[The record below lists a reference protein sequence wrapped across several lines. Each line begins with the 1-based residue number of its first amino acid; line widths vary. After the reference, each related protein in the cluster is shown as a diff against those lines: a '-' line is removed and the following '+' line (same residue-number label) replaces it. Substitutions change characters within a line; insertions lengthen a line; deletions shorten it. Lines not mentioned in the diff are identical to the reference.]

1 MVGLSQVKR
10 HQVHSAVKTAT
21 DLALV
26 AQQLL
31 LMHAFDV
38 YLQEAFMVQEL
49 STVGTLHIFTHLAFV
64 QRQMMIQLFLCE
76 KFLLFTSGTLE
87 HLICMFEHVLPKQ
100 MLAGEEIRAM
110 LTKVALLQEVH
121 VISAQVLFHILD
133 AIKSEA
139 AAIAPDDAL
148 S

>member
-1 MVGLSQVKR
+1 MVGLSQVKC

-26 AQQLL
+26 AQQLFL
-31 LMHAFDV
+31 VHVFDV
-38 YLQEAFMVQEL
+38 YLQEAFVVQEL
-49 STVGTLHIFTHLAFV
+49 STVGTFHIFSHFAFV

-87 HLICMFEHVLPKQ
+87 HLICMFEHVLSKQ
-100 MLAGEEIRAM
+100 MLASEEIRTM

-133 AIKSEA
+133 TIKSEA
-139 AAIAPDDAL
+139 AAIATDDAL